1 MKPLPATL
9 LRGFEETGLTIK
21 TAMKHNL
28 VTPALL
34 IGTSLIL
41 TGCGGGSE
49 APKLPEN
56 VYQGVFVTANDCAE
70 NKNLSFD
77 ICAKAVDKAIEVH
90 NQSSPVYASL
100 RACTATEGAGKCE
113 RDINQKFRPRLIAYL
128 VQSTKPPTGIP
139 LYATP
144 NGERGFQDTNKTLY
158 LESDLKLQF
167 SKKAMAVMELHA
179 KPGKPGGLF

>member
-9 LRGFEETGLTIK
+9 LTSSKNRMNVK
-21 TAMKHNL
+21 TAMKHDL
-28 VTPALL
+28 GTPALL
-34 IGTSLIL
+34 IGACMLL

-56 VYQGVFVTANDCAE
+56 VYQGIFVTTNDCAE
-70 NKNLSFD
+70 NENLTFD
-77 ICAKAVDKAIEVH
+77 ICAKAVDKAIKLH
-90 NQSSPVYASL
+90 NQSSPTYPSL
-100 RACTATEGAGKCE
+100 RACAATEGADKCE
-113 RDINQKFRPRLIAYL
+113 RDINQKFRPRLMAYL

-144 NGERGFQDTNKTLY
+144 NGERGFRDTNKTLY

-167 SKKAMAVMELHA
+167 SKKATAVMELHA
-179 KPGKPGGLF
+179 RPGKPRGLF